1 MSLAL
6 YMDVHIPR
14 AITRSLRGRGL
25 DVLTS
30 QEDGTTRLDDDA
42 LLARAS
48 ELGRILFSQD
58 QDLLRIAAEWQS
70 LGRAFPGVVFSLQ
83 QGVSLGILADDL
95 ELLLRCG
102 LPEELQDSVIYLPL
116 AR

>member
-1 MSLAL
+1 
-6 YMDVHIPR
+6 MDVHIPR

-30 QEDGTTRLDDDA
+30 QEDDTTLLDDEA
-42 LLARAS
+42 LLARAT

-70 LGRAFPGVVFSLQ
+70 RGRAFSGIVFSLQ
-83 QGVSLGILADDL
+83 QGVSLGALAQDL
-95 ELLLRCG
+95 ELLLLCS
-102 LPEELQDSVIYLPL
+102 LPEEIRNSVIYLPL

>member
-1 MSLAL
+1 
-6 YMDVHIPR
+6 MDVHIPR

-30 QEDGTTRLDDDA
+30 QEDDTTLLDDEA
-42 LLARAS
+42 LLARAT

-70 LGRAFPGVVFSLQ
+70 RGRAFSGIVFSLQ
-83 QGVSLGILADDL
+83 QGVSLGAL
-95 ELLLRCG
+95 ELLLLCS
-102 LPEELQDSVIYLPL
+102 LPEEIRNSVIYLPL